1 MSSTPVSVPMALSEA
16 PSRITKIRIA
26 STPTIESRNQGRGLS
41 RDGQGRFPK
50 SQSAERRI
58 RRREEKLRR
67 IQKRFKTRSKGS
79 KSCRTANMKRQRVP
93 ESGCSERERA
103 AARARIHS
111 RDRKKVG
118 VRRSQWTSWDIGMK
132 KVFQVGW
139 GIASQS
145 FIS

>member
-58 RRREEKLRR
+58 RGREEKLRR

-79 KSCRTANMKRQRVP
+79 KSSRTANMKRQRVP
-93 ESGCSERERA
+93 ESGCSERERVGA
-103 AARARIHS
+103 AKEKERRPEHEFILGIERRLVFEDLNGRA
-111 RDRKKVG
+111 G
-118 VRRSQWTSWDIGMK
+118 V
-132 KVFQVGW
+132 
-139 GIASQS
+139 
-145 FIS
+145 